1 MTEPSPT
8 RNERLR
14 AWKKRLKPP
23 RAVRRPLLY
32 LALLAGVLVL
42 GAEVV
47 EAIRRIGA
55 GA

>member
-1 MTEPSPT
+1 MSD

-32 LALLAGVLVL
+32 LALAAGLLVL
-42 GAEVV
+42 AAEVV
-47 EAIRRIGA
+47 EAVRRLGGGA
-55 GA
+55 